1 MHVEDKEMGMR
12 VGYTVLVLT
21 GLMFGLIVLANLVG

>member
-12 VGYTVLVLT
+12 IGYTVLILT
-21 GLMFGLIVLANLVG
+21 GLMFGLIILANLIV